1 MRRTKLIIEIKN
13 RYRHF
18 SWEQR
23 LELQYYYTGTN
34 KYPKITSPTLLGKL
48 FGKHEHTIRRE
59 IKRGMVKH
67 DLSETPFQ
75 RWEYNSEHAQIDA
88 QSDYSAKGP
97 ALKLGSDWKLVNSIA
112 YLLKEYHYSP
122 YAVLMHFNKQG
133 WPSNT
138 RICEKTLYNYIA
150 AGDITGIS
158 EKELLYQG
166 RRRKPKKEPRRHSRV
181 ANAARSISKRP
192 QSVNERTE
200 FGHWEIDTVV
210 GGKECPSDCLLTL
223 TERKTRTEI
232 SRKIPHRSAAS
243 VRAELDKLERQMGS
257 VAFKNLVKSITGDNG
272 SEFSDPFRLEQSVLC
287 RKSRTQLFFAH
298 PYSSFKRGTNENHNG
313 IIRRF
318 IPKGSNIGLYSKQ
331 TIRSIQ
337 DWMNSYPRK
346 ILGGLSPLEVLR
358 HELGSDFKV
367 PYFLE
372 VEL

>member
-1 MRRTKLIIEIKN
+1 MGRTKLIIENKN

-67 DLSETPFQ
+67 DLSEIPFQ
-75 RWEYNSEHAQIDA
+75 RWEYNAEHAQIDA
-88 QSDYSAKGP
+88 QSNYSAKGP
-97 ALKLGSDWKLVNSIA
+97 AIKLGSDWKLVDRIA
-112 YLLKEYHYSP
+112 YLIKECHYSP
-122 YAVLMHFNKQG
+122 YAVIMHFNKQG

-138 RICEKTLYNYIA
+138 RICEKTLYDYIA

-192 QSVNERTE
+192 QKANERTE
-200 FGHWEIDTVV
+200 FGHWEIYTVV
-210 GGKECPSDCLLTL
+210 GAQGCAPDCMLTL
-223 TERKTRTEI
+223 TERKTRLEVT
-232 SRKIPHRSAAS
+232 RKLPDRTAAS
-243 VRAELDKLERQMGS
+243 VVTEVDKLERQLGS
-257 VAFKNLVKSITGDNG
+257 VSFRHLFKSITGDNG
-272 SEFSDPFRLEQSVLC
+272 SEFSDVTRLEHSILC
-287 RKSRTQLFFAH
+287 QYKRTQLFFAH
-298 PYSSFKRGTNENHNG
+298 PYSSFERGTNENHNG

-331 TIRSIQ
+331 NIRSIQ

-346 ILGGLSPLEVLR
+346 ILNGLSPLEVLR

-372 VEL
+372 VKL